1 MAVDGDSQ
9 SELVVDVRELQAQ
22 VAAGAELIAAARVR
36 SDADATTIRALN
48 DSRDEWRARAAELR
62 AEVASLRQALGQ
74 EPENAT
80 SYDGS
85 LEAPSDGRDDSQLE
99 PEVAVPAVLVVVEP
113 AVEPAALPGELSA
126 AVDRVGI
133 FTTLAEVAVDS
144 EGDPAAEAIAAY
156 GFDPQDTASNVTPV
170 EVLPQD
176 APAPRG
182 RLARLRS

>member
-1 MAVDGDSQ
+1 
-9 SELVVDVRELQAQ
+9 
-22 VAAGAELIAAARVR
+22 
-36 SDADATTIRALN
+36 
-48 DSRDEWRARAAELR
+48 
-62 AEVASLRQALGQ
+62 
-74 EPENAT
+74 
-80 SYDGS
+80 
-85 LEAPSDGRDDSQLE
+85 LE